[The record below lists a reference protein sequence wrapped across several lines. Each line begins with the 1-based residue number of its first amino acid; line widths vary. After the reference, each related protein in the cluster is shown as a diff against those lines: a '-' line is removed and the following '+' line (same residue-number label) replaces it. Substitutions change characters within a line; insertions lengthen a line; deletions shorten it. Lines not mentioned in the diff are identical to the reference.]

1 MIALFSVIIIASS
14 TVYNNLI
21 ENILLQ
27 IQKEGL
33 LSYTDFCFLMN
44 ILATPRRY
52 LDVAFLAFD
61 ISGDGNVEAKVS

>member
-1 MIALFSVIIIASS
+1 MC
-14 TVYNNLI
+14 NKLI
-21 ENILLQ
+21 ENIILQ